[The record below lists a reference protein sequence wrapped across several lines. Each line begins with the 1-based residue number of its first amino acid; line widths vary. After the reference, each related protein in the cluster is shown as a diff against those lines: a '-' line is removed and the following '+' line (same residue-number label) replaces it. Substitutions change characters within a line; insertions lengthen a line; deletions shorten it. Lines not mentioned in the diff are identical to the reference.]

1 MEKKQKKSIILIF
14 IIFIIMICF
23 FEGMRE
29 ELGTTIKN
37 TEKNNSDNTFKIISS
52 TENKDIEEIIQ
63 NYAKKNNIDVSIDY
77 AGTIE
82 IMSKLNN
89 GEKYDAVW
97 CSNSIWLYMLD
108 SKIKTTNSKSTSI
121 NPVVFGIKKSKA
133 EELGFIG
140 KDVYMKDILE
150 AINQG
155 KLKFNMSSPTQ
166 TNTGATAYLG
176 FLTTLAGN
184 PEILTEENLQNE
196 ELKDQLIQLYSG
208 VKRSSGDDEFLQEMF
223 LKGNYEA
230 LITYETSLINMNK
243 QLEQKGEEP
252 LYAIYTK
259 DGVSISDSP
268 FAYIDNKDDAKLEE
282 FKKIQNYILSNE
294 GQAELVKT
302 GRRVWFG
309 GINENADKTVF
320 NPNWGIDTTKYIVP
334 VKYPSTAVIKTAL
347 GIYQTEL
354 RKPINIVFC
363 LDYSGSMYGSGS
375 KQLIEAMQYILN
387 EEEASKDLLQFSN
400 KDKITI
406 IPFNHEILG
415 EYTTRATLDIDFV
428 DLGYPAKYGKVFVL
442 LRDYDMLE
450 YQSTIL
456 SPNYKERAT
465 KLEEFKYI
473 NVYILSKEDVA
484 VSKIIRLAEKDI
496 EDLNQI
502 IPKCDK
508 KILNNVIE
516 EVLNREDLFDSKKNE
531 FVKKLKTFREKYNV

>member
-1 MEKKQKKSIILIF
+1 MEKKQKKSMISIFAIF
-14 IIFIIMICF
+14 IILVCLIEGLGSNVKTII
-23 FEGMRE
+23 
-29 ELGTTIKN
+29 KD

-108 SKIKTTNSKSTSI
+108 SKIKTSNSKSTSI

-140 KDVYMKDILE
+140 KDVYMKDILD

-196 ELKDQLIQLYSG
+196 ELKEQLIQLYSG

-223 LKGNYEA
+223 LKGDYEA

-243 QLEQKGEEP
+243 KLEQKGEEP

-268 FAYIDNKDDAKLEE
+268 FAYIDNKDDNKLEE

-334 VKYPSTAVIKTAL
+334 VKYPSTTVIKTAL

-363 LDYSGSMYGSGS
+363 LDYSGSMYGSGN
-375 KQLIEAMQYILN
+375 KQLTEAMQYILN

-415 EYTTRATLDIDFV
+415 EYTTED
-428 DLGYPAKYGKVFVL
+428 G
-442 LRDYDMLE
+442 
-450 YQSTIL
+450 
-456 SPNYKERAT
+456 T
-465 KLEEFKYI
+465 KTEELI
-473 NVYILSKEDVA
+473 
-484 VSKIIRLAEKDI
+484 
-496 EDLNQI
+496 NQI
-502 IPKCDK
+502 ISTKVNGGTDIYIPAIEGLN
-508 KILNNVIE
+508 ILNKEN
-516 EVLNREDLFDSKKNE
+516 L
-531 FVKKLKTFREKYNV
+531 EKYNTSVVLMTDGESNYNRLNQLRASYRQINKDIPIFSIMFGSADKTQLEEIANLTNAKVFDGRTNLLEAFKQVRGYN